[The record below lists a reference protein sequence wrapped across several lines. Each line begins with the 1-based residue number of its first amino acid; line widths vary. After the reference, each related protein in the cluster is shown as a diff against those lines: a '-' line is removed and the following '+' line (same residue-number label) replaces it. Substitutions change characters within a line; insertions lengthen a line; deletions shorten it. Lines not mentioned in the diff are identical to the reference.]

1 MYFFNK
7 KNSIVSKE
15 TKFAKGGSTTASTFN
30 HDKDL
35 WFDGLADIAQ
45 DMKGNETL
53 DKMLAITKKSAT
65 KLNLEKFKEVMVD
78 CECPKPELKQAI
90 LNQINY
96 ILDEKYKSEFKNHFG
111 GSPNDSTSSAT
122 KEFFSLFKQ
131 AATYG
136 VYEDGGTVH
145 TYSAPEIIKA
155 QPIKIVSDNNEFYA
169 EGGGIDNNEFTYPD
183 FYRGQGGMKF
193 ATVEEAKEYIKLA
206 KPFVRK
212 QLREGKFVLANNGN
226 DYYIAE
232 KLQNNQEY
240 AGGGDTD
247 KKYKTSYSYEVGDSV
262 RLAGSLYGSEYFY
275 HLMLPYTEKELVV
288 IADDGMDNYTL
299 QVKDTG
305 ETIPFA
311 FNGLYLAYWGVR
323 KNLITPSDLKEEV
336 QYGNPLTKSQIKQLF
351 DCETLVIAYQSNEKN
366 DMELGTYLTPYPKD
380 YKYYIDARIEPIYVG
395 TNYSFYGEDFNKLER
410 AVIST
415 SRYEYEKDTL
425 SQLQTIIKS
434 IKEGYY
440 IRVLWLSN
448 NSSDNIKNANLK
460 RDEVYILVFN
470 DKKERVGKYLLAV
483 SVTKDDTSRMYKFGK
498 DDQIKEKFI
507 KKYEDGGTIQT
518 YSAPE
523 IIKPQPI
530 TIVSDNNEFYA
541 EGGDTAQARHKPWN
555 TYRLQ
560 ASVKK
565 DGEEIIRTKQI
576 SATNEES
583 AALKFESFEKN
594 KMKHTDFKLIEAV
607 LVKEGDDTE
616 SMEVPRPVV
625 DMEYASGGDIKKAE
639 QALREAEK
647 KLNSF
652 DMGSDKVDMAKA
664 MEAKKNWEAARDN
677 YKTLSNEGRD
687 DVWNS
692 MIVLLKEHK
701 NQSVRNEAQMLL
713 TQYNTSYGR
722 AIKGELENFLRKH
735 GY

>member
-30 HDKDL
+30 HDKEL
-35 WFDGLADIAQ
+35 WFDGLAEISE

-53 DKMLAITKKSAT
+53 DKMLAITQKPAT
-65 KLNLEKFKEVMVD
+65 KSNLEKFKEVMAD

-111 GSPNDSTSSAT
+111 GSPNDSTSSAA

-136 VYEDGGTVH
+136 IYEDGGTVH

-155 QPIKIVSDNNEFYA
+155 QPIKIVPDSNEFLA
-169 EGGGIDNNEFTYPD
+169 EGGDIT
-183 FYRGQGGMKF
+183 
-193 ATVEEAKEYIKLA
+193 
-206 KPFVRK
+206 
-212 QLREGKFVLANNGN
+212 
-226 DYYIAE
+226 E
-232 KLQNNQEY
+232 KH
-240 AGGGDTD
+240 
-247 KKYKTSYSYEVGDSV
+247 KTSYSYEVGDSV
-262 RLAGSLYGSEYFY
+262 RLAGSQLGSELF
-275 HLMLPYTEKELVV
+275 HDVMNPYTEKELEV
-288 IADDGMDNYTL
+288 IEDEGNDNYWL
-299 QVKDTG
+299 KVKETG
-305 ETIPFA
+305 EALPYTV
-311 FNGLYLAYWGVR
+311 NGLYLAYWGVR
-323 KNLITPSDLKEEV
+323 KNVNSSTDLKESV
-336 QYGNPLTKSQIKQLF
+336 RYGKPLTKNQINQIQ
-351 DCETLVIAYQSNEKN
+351 DCASVVIAYQSNEKN
-366 DMELGTYLTPYPKD
+366 EEELGTYLTPYPKNYTT
-380 YKYYIDARIEPIYVG
+380 YKDTLEKIYVG
-395 TNYSFYGEDFNKLER
+395 TNYAFYGADFNKLER
-410 AVIST
+410 AVISISDYSGGDLSLIQAIT
-415 SRYEYEKDTL
+415 KSLKAGYFIRIEWIANKNSETL
-425 SQLQTIIKS
+425 
-434 IKEGYY
+434 
-440 IRVLWLSN
+440 
-448 NSSDNIKNANLK
+448 KNASLV
-460 RDEVYILVFN
+460 RDEVNLLVYN
-470 DKKERVGKYLLAV
+470 SNKERVGKYLLYV
-483 SVTKDDTSRMYKFGK
+483 SVTKDDTSRIYKFGK
-498 DDQIKEKFI
+498 DDQIKERYI
-507 KKYEDGGTIQT
+507 NKYEDGGTIQT

-625 DMEYASGGDIKKAE
+625 NMEYASGGDIKKAE

>member
-30 HDKDL
+30 HDKEL
-35 WFDGLADIAQ
+35 WFGGLAEISE

-53 DKMLAITKKSAT
+53 DKMLAITQKPAT
-65 KLNLEKFKEVMVD
+65 KSNLEKFKEVMAD

-111 GSPNDSTSSAT
+111 GSPNDSTSSAA

-136 VYEDGGTVH
+136 IYEDGGTVH

-169 EGGGIDNNEFTYPD
+169 EGGIIGS
-183 FYRGQGGMKF
+183 
-193 ATVEEAKEYIKLA
+193 
-206 KPFVRK
+206 
-212 QLREGKFVLANNGN
+212 GKNG
-226 DYYIAE
+226 YIAFYKNKQVEVKADSSYQAQQTAAAHFKAKKSYDVNVMLAE
-232 KLQNNQEY
+232 KDGEQVIHSTSQF
-240 AGGGDTD
+240 ADGGDTE

-262 RLAGSLYGSEYFY
+262 RLAGSQLGSELF
-275 HLMLPYTEKELVV
+275 HDVMKPYTEKELEV
-288 IADDGMDNYTL
+288 IEDEGNDNYWL
-299 QVKDTG
+299 KVKETG
-305 ETIPFA
+305 EALPYTV
-311 FNGLYLAYWGVR
+311 NGLYLAYWGVR
-323 KNLITPSDLKEEV
+323 NNYIFSASELKEEV
-336 QYGNPLTKSQIKQLF
+336 QYGNPLTKSQIKQIY
-351 DCETLVIAYQSNEKN
+351 DCATLVIAYHSNKN
-366 DMELGTYLTPYPKD
+366 NEEELGTYFTPYPNG
-380 YKYYIDARIEPIYVG
+380 YKFYIDAPIEPIYVG
-395 TNYSFYGEDFNKLER
+395 TNYSFYREDFNKLQR
-410 AVIST
+410 AVFST
-415 SRYEYEKDTL
+415 DRHEYEIGTI
-425 SQLQTIIKS
+425 SQLQTIAKAL
-434 IKEGYY
+434 KAGYF
-440 IRVLWLSN
+440 IRVLWVAN

-460 RDEVYILVFN
+460 KDEVYILVFN

-483 SVTKDDTSRMYKFGK
+483 SVTKDDTSRIYKFVR
-498 DDQIKEKFI
+498 DYQIKEKYM
-507 KKYEDGGTIQT
+507 KVGYEDGGTIQT

-625 DMEYASGGDIKKAE
+625 DMEYASGGGIKKAE

-647 KLNSF
+647 TLNSF
-652 DMGSDKVDMAKA
+652 DMSNDKVDMAKA